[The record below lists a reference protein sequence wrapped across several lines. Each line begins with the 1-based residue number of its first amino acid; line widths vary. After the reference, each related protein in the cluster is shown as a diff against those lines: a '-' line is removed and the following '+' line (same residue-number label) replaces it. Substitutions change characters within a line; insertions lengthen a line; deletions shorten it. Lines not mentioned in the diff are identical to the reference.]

1 MENTIYSAT
10 GCARCKIT
18 KNYFKENNITFKEFD
33 FKAEGK
39 EAFAQFYRSN
49 RSQVFRDNDG
59 VEFPV
64 FTDGKNIRQGASVII
79 GYLIA
84 GDGLSGYIGRSL
96 LHGEWIDGFDISTGD
111 PDQLENLV
119 AVLKHLKKNGL
130 KIQAICHGPNA
141 DILEKILDLGL
152 VDRLI
157 MEVKGPP
164 ELYGQL
170 TGRELDADELLKSI
184 ELAAKFQ
191 KVQFFTTIAPLK
203 RMDGT
208 LEFLTPEEIS
218 STAQVIETAS
228 GSKKNFYTLKL
239 FDLSTAL
246 DEQLK
251 NLEPLPSSMMF
262 KYRTQARRYQVMTE
276 IEK

>member
-1 MENTIYSAT
+1 MENVIYSAT

-18 KNYFKENNITFKEFD
+18 KAYLKENNITFEEFD
-33 FKAEGK
+33 FKAAGK

-49 RSQVFRDNDG
+49 RSQVFRDKDG

-64 FTDGKNIRQGASVII
+64 FTDGKNIRQGVSVII

-141 DILEKILDLGL
+141 DILEKILAHGL

-157 MEVKGPP
+157 MEVKGSP

-170 TGRELDADELLKSI
+170 TGRELDADELSKSI
-184 ELAAKFQ
+184 ELATKFPEF
-191 KVQFFTTIAPLK
+191 QFFTTIAPMK
-203 RMDGT
+203 RVDGVID
-208 LEFLTPEEIS
+208 FLTPEEIG
-218 STAQVIETAS
+218 STARIIEMNS
-228 GSKKNFYTLKL
+228 GSKKNLYILKP
-239 FDLSTAL
+239 FDPSAVE

-251 NLEPLPSSMMF
+251 NLEPLPSTMMF

>member
-10 GCARCKIT
+10 GCVRCKIT
-18 KNYFKENNITFKEFD
+18 KDYLKENNITFEEFD

-39 EAFAQFYRSN
+39 AAFAKFYRSN
-49 RSQVFRDNDG
+49 RSQIFRDKDG

-79 GYLIA
+79 GYLTA
-84 GDGLSGYIGRSL
+84 GNDLSGYISRSL
-96 LHGEWIDGFDISTGD
+96 LHGEWIDGFDISKGD
-111 PDQLENLV
+111 PDQLNNLA

-141 DILEKILDLGL
+141 DVLEKILDPGL

-170 TGRELDADELLKSI
+170 TGRELDADELSKSI
-184 ELAAKFQ
+184 ELAAKFPEF
-191 KVQFFTTIAPLK
+191 QFFTTIAPLK
-203 RMDGT
+203 RVDGT
-208 LEFLTPEEIS
+208 IDFLTPKEIG
-218 STAQVIETAS
+218 STARIIETAS
-228 GSKKNFYTLKL
+228 GSKKNLYTLKP
-239 FDLSTAL
+239 FDPSSVE

-251 NLEPLPSSMMF
+251 NLEPLPASIMF
-262 KYRTQARRYQVMTE
+262 RYRTQARRYQVMAE